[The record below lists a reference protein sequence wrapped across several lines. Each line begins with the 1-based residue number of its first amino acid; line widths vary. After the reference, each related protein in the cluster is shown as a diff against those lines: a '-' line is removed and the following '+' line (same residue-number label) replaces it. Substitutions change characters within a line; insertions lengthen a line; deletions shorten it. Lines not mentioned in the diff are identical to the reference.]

1 MSPAWWLAAA
11 CAVALFLVAR
21 RLYGARASDQRSGAR
36 LAAVLEGVS
45 AGLSV
50 WSPEQQLVACNSR
63 FREFYPAVELK
74 PDLVFEDL
82 IRYTATRGLVRL
94 DENEIEPWVIERMS
108 RFGGAGVEVL
118 RTAEGGWLEI
128 RCVVTE
134 PGEVVMLYTDIT
146 AVREATRRRAHDD
159 EHQGQVSAEKRLA
172 QAVGAVVRD
181 APSFDGALGGALEL
195 ACGHTGW
202 VAGHALRC
210 EPADPASLVST
221 GVWHPA
227 DGGVLTPFRE
237 HVARMSPGEYG
248 GAAARAV
255 RSRETVWVANL
266 SVDPSVEPETRAL
279 LTGVRGIC
287 AVPVVSAGEV
297 VAVLEFLAREQLVPD
312 LSLNRALEEVATG
325 LSGSYERRR
334 EPPSVASGPAQ

>member
-1 MSPAWWLAAA
+1 MSPAWWLAVA

-21 RLYGARASDQRSGAR
+21 RLNGARASDQRSGAR

-50 WSPEQQLVACNSR
+50 WSPEQRLVACNSR

-159 EHQGQVSAEKRLA
+159 EHQAQVSAEQRLA

-202 VAGHALRC
+202 MAGHALRC

-227 DGGVLTPFRE
+227 DGGELTPFRE
-237 HVARMSPGEYG
+237 HVARMAPGEYG

-325 LSGSYERRR
+325 LSGLYERRR
-334 EPPSVASGPAQ
+334 EPPSVASGSAQ